1 MRAKVVATIVLLAL
15 LVIFTIQ
22 KTQPVVLN
30 FLSWK
35 ISTSF
40 LLYILLGFMIGLL
53 TGYLLIMI
61 VKRIQL
67 LPCSLL
73 FLLTRWFAFLI
84 F

>member
-1 MRAKVVATIVLLAL
+1 MRAKVVATIVLLTL

-61 VKRIQL
+61 FHHCGL
-67 LPCSLL
+67 ACCSSHSLV
-73 FLLTRWFAFLI
+73 AFLI